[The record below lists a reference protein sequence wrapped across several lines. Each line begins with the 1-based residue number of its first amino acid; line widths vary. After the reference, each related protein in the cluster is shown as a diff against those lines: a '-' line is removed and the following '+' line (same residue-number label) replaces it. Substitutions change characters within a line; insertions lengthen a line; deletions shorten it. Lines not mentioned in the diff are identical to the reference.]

1 MQLKT
6 NNSIDCIEKL
16 SVLIHQDGL
25 SFYSYDDTK
34 ILNSFHQDFK
44 LGANTV
50 ELLQFLQD
58 VYQKETFLSS
68 AFAKASLIYHHDIFT
83 TVPAAFFEEAHAVDY
98 LKYNAR
104 LLETDILSVDKIPTA
119 GVHTVYMAYT
129 AINDYFFDKYGSYEY
144 FHYSSRI
151 LEYRS
156 KLPATL
162 QPVVYLDLKKSRF
175 YLTIFKNGKLIA
187 QNLFKHDAIEDV
199 LYYTMFTA
207 HHNGLDPETMQ
218 LILCVEEE
226 HSALFDLLYTYVRHV
241 SYEEHFKDY
250 QKQILCV

>member
-6 NNSIDCIEKL
+6 NNPAESKEKL

-25 SFYSYDDTK
+25 SFYSYNDAR
-34 ILNSFHQDFK
+34 ILNSFHQDVK
-44 LGANTV
+44 LGANPV
-50 ELLQFLQD
+50 ELLQLLQD
-58 VYQKETFLSS
+58 IYEKEAFLSS
-68 AFAKASLIYHHDIFT
+68 VFAKASLIYHHDIFT
-83 TVPAAFFEEAHAVDY
+83 TVPAAFYEEEYAVDY

-104 LLETDILSVDKIPTA
+104 LLETDILSVDKNPTVGA
-119 GVHTVYMAYT
+119 HTVYMAYT

-144 FHYSSRI
+144 YHYSSRI

-162 QPVVYLDLKKSRF
+162 QPFVYLDLKKSHF
-175 YLTIFKNGKLIA
+175 YLTIFKGGKLIA
-187 QNLFKHDAIEDV
+187 QNLFQHDAIEDI

-207 HHNGLDPETMQ
+207 YHNGLDPESMH
-218 LILCVEEE
+218 LILCVEEQ

-241 SYEEHFKDY
+241 SYEHRYKDY